1 MAALSNT
8 LIKPPDV
15 EVIRM
20 VLLAGEG
27 RSEPNAPDEIM
38 VQCLEGDIALTA
50 MKAPER
56 LRAGGMVYVA
66 AGEANALELVEDSS
80 FLLTIMRP
88 EASPQS

>member
-1 MAALSNT
+1 MVALSNT
-8 LIKPPDV
+8 LIKSPDV

-27 RSEPNAPDEIM
+27 RSEPNASDEIM
-38 VQCLEGDIALTA
+38 VQCLEGDIAFTT
-50 MKAPER
+50 MRAPER
-56 LRAGGMVYVA
+56 LRAGDMVYVA
-66 AGEANALELVEDSS
+66 AGEAPALESMEDSS

>member
-1 MAALSNT
+1 MVALSNT
-8 LIKPPDV
+8 LIKPPAV

-38 VQCLEGDIALTA
+38 VQCLEGDIAFTA

-80 FLLTIMRP
+80 FLLTTMRP